1 MMICSYLNVLKVDQT
16 KTHCNNP
23 STLQTYGVHKIKCFE
38 DKDKDIHSDQVNVLG
53 PKVLD

>member
-16 KTHCNNP
+16 KIHCNNP
-23 STLQTYGVHKIKCFE
+23 STLQTYGVHKIKCIE